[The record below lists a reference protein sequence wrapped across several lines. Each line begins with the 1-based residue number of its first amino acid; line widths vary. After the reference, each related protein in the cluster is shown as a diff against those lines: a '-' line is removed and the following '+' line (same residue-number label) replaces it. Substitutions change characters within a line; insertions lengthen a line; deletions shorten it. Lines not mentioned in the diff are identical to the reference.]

1 MVIIRLM
8 CDRYDSSLA
17 DTKMV
22 SAAAWSVSSLT
33 TTFVLQFLGARLPD
47 LLTTAVAELGDAG
60 AIAPPI
66 FGLKGQRVKAF

>member
-1 MVIIRLM
+1 M

-47 LLTTAVAELGDAG
+47 LLTTAVAELGDPGGNRPSNIWTEG
-60 AIAPPI
+60 AESQS
-66 FGLKGQRVKAF
+66 FLKL